1 MNGALSAIA
10 FVGIVLVI
18 VLAHVVDIWGALA
31 LSAILWAV
39 YALVVRAQRR
49 AEQ

>member
-1 MNGALSAIA
+1 MNGALSVIA

-31 LSAILWAV
+31 LSALLWVV

>member
-1 MNGALSAIA
+1 MSRLASTLAGL
-10 FVGIVLVI
+10 GLLLVI
-18 VLAHVVDIWGALA
+18 VLAHVVDIWGALV